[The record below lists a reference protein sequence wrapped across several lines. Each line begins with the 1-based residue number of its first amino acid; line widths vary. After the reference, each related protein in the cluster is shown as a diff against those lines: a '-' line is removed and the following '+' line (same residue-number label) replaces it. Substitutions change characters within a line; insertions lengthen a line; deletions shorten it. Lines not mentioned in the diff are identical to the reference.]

1 MSVTLA
7 PQITAAPQET
17 RTPIFPREARCGLDE
32 FVPKPHTIA
41 DTISART
48 LRIKPMVITAPTMV
62 RSWLIPGRPL
72 VLGSM
77 LMSIGTSNGADMTLA
92 SRSNTVGLLGDGR
105 PAHELADGVH
115 ATGAPAKPRSA
126 GQRRPQPAKLSY
138 GLLITPA
145 SSTLYGATKSAL
157 CRLL

>member
-17 RTPIFPREARCGLDE
+17 RTPIFPREARCGLEE
-32 FVPKPHTIA
+32 FAPKPHTIA
-41 DTISART
+41 ETISAST
-48 LRIKPMVITAPTMV
+48 LRIRPMVITAPTMV

-77 LMSIGTSNGADMTLA
+77 LMSIGTSSGADMTLA

-105 PAHELADGVH
+105 PAHNSQ
-115 ATGAPAKPRSA
+115 TGYTT
-126 GQRRPQPAKLSY
+126 QVRP
-138 GLLITPA
+138 
-145 SSTLYGATKSAL
+145 
-157 CRLL
+157 

>member
-17 RTPIFPREARCGLDE
+17 RTPIFPREARCGLEE
-32 FVPKPHTIA
+32 FAPKPHTIA

-48 LRIKPMVITAPTMV
+48 DRMRPMVITAPTMV

-77 LMSIGTSNGADMTLA
+77 LMSIGTTSGAARTVVA
-92 SRSNTVGLLGDGR
+92 RSNTMG
-105 PAHELADGVH
+105 
-115 ATGAPAKPRSA
+115 S
-126 GQRRPQPAKLSY
+126 
-138 GLLITPA
+138 
-145 SSTLYGATKSAL
+145 
-157 CRLL
+157 